1 MIKYPDMEINKLN
14 LGFSNLLTASSE
26 AKRTSPGA
34 IEKNVL
40 PAWDL
45 TKGAITDPVA
55 TPTTSSIDLLNL
67 FVIFDSF
74 LTLRSRGKKHN
85 CLT

>member
-74 LTLRSRGKKHN
+74 LTLRSRGEKN
-85 CLT
+85 TIV